1 MLSNLVKK
9 PESIIGIDCSTK
21 TLAYAKFV
29 DGEFVNCGE
38 LFFPV
43 NKPLWERL
51 SFAHDMIP
59 PLVESGLLKADLI
72 VFEGAILVGNNAK
85 VGISLAYVYGA
96 AIGALM
102 ADGTSVST
110 VAPLTWQ
117 SFIGNPNLTPKEK
130 AQMKKDFPDKSKS
143 WYSAKGREIRKQ
155 RSLDFARKYA
165 KIDTDSDNVG
175 DAVGV
180 AYYATKNYHKLEY
193 KR

>member
-1 MLSNLVKK
+1 MLANLVKRPK
-9 PESIIGIDCSTK
+9 TIIGIDCSTK
-21 TLAYAKFV
+21 TLAYAKFT

-38 LFFPV
+38 LFFPA
-43 NKPLWERL
+43 NEPLWERL
-51 SFAHDMIP
+51 SFAHEMIP
-59 PLVESGLLKADLI
+59 PLVETGLLKADLI

-96 AIGALM
+96 AIGALKS
-102 ADGTSVST
+102 DGTAVAT

-130 AQMKKDFPDKSKS
+130 AEIKKDFPGKKAS
-143 WYSAKGREIRKQ
+143 WYSAKSREIRKQ
-155 RSLDFARKYA
+155 RSLDFARTYA